1 LGYIRK
7 LCPKCESIN
16 AISLSI
22 REVSF
27 MEDFN
32 QLKRK
37 LDDMNVPELYEYVKE
52 KYPENEELAL
62 GSKKIVIRKIL
73 NFERNLLN
81 EMDENVQ

>member
-1 LGYIRK
+1 
-7 LCPKCESIN
+7 
-16 AISLSI
+16 
-22 REVSF
+22 

-37 LDDMNVPELYEYVKE
+37 LDDMSVMELYEYIKE
-52 KYPENEELAL
+52 KYPENEELTL

-81 EMDENVQ
+81 ELETADK

>member
-1 LGYIRK
+1 
-7 LCPKCESIN
+7 
-16 AISLSI
+16 
-22 REVSF
+22 

-37 LDDMNVPELYEYVKE
+37 LDDMSVMELYGYIKE

-62 GSKKIVIRKIL
+62 GSKKIVIRKVL

-81 EMDENVQ
+81 ELEEAGQ